1 LSKRQTAKPCQTLQQ
16 ELPII
21 KKIAQY
27 YIEIDLIKT
36 WHNVCLTNSNQFDH
50 DGQEILKW
58 L

>member
-1 LSKRQTAKPCQTLQQ
+1 MMQQ
-16 ELPII
+16 ELPIM
-21 KKIAQY
+21 KKNTQF
-27 YIEIDLIKT
+27 YIEINFYKT